1 MHHDGAGHPTA
12 SGAGS
17 PDGVT
22 YGSARPVWWQCAR
35 EHSWETTVVAVRA
48 GPWMVCA
55 ARGLPR
61 RGHMRDV
68 CGQTLLGGEQSW
80 PSQPEARRTMAPGR
94 NTDRTAA
101 SVTAHSSHRAWWR
114 CDECGHEWQASVNNR
129 AREAAPV
136 HSPHESSGDRI
147 GPPDGSTEMVPCYSS
162 GSAAAMVMRHWS
174 RRPWRRQVCLIR
186 WCRATVWCFCS
197 CGCGRGAVRGGRL
210 W

>member
-1 MHHDGAGHPTA
+1 VHHDGAGHPTA

-55 ARGLPR
+55 ARGPPR

-94 NTDRTAA
+94 NTDRTA
-101 SVTAHSSHRAWWR
+101 
-114 CDECGHEWQASVNNR
+114 ASVNNR

-174 RRPWRRQVCLIR
+174 CRPWRRQVCLIR

-197 CGCGRGAVRGGRL
+197 CGCGCGCGCGRGAVRGGRL